1 MLNQLAVYLLED
13 PISFHDSLCTF
24 SKLILRYIIQTHH
37 FNFILPIS
45 CFRFREE
52 LALLTPCY
60 WNWHALPQP
69 LWLTMKRWGRW
80 PRRPAGKTGA
90 PQPAAAAAASTAAES
105 SGRSPA
111 KMRVK
116 CGRIGGKVVRW
127 KGDLEKNARKIS
139 KTQFACIF
147 CWLEWMRM
155 ERLKRSYHNKT

>member
-1 MLNQLAVYLLED
+1 M
-13 PISFHDSLCTF
+13 SFYDSLCTS
-24 SKLILRYIIQTHH
+24 SKLEMKYLDNTD
-37 FNFILPIS
+37 IS
-45 CFRFREE
+45 FQF
-52 LALLTPCY
+52 LITKYLVLKLVPCY